1 MGNKYR
7 TWKERTAVDPR
18 TKRRRNKRVYT
29 SSSCPSSTT
38 TTTTDNMEGTPNSFV
53 DVTLSSSSSA
63 ISNVLETP
71 EPSLDSTPTASERK
85 IKESAE
91 GEDIFYVDDYDGH
104 KPAYIFMET
113 EIMFS
118 IFDELVKCPRCGFHV
133 ETSHLI
139 HSKQGLAHNFQIKC
153 RSLSCQWSKSF
164 FSSKEATR
172 VVESWK

>member
-18 TKRRRNKRVYT
+18 TKRRRKKRVYT
-29 SSSCPSSTT
+29 SSSCPSNTT
-38 TTTTDNMEGTPNSFV
+38 TTTADNMESTSTSLV
-53 DVTLSSSSSA
+53 DVILSSSSSA
-63 ISNVLETP
+63 ISNVLETSSP
-71 EPSLDSTPTASERK
+71 PGPSLDSTPTASERK

-91 GEDIFYVDDYDGH
+91 GEYIFYVDDLDDGH
-104 KPAYIFMET
+104 KPAYIFMDT

-139 HSKQGLAHNFQIKC
+139 DSK
-153 RSLSCQWSKSF
+153 WSIIQVK
-164 FSSKEATR
+164 KQQEM
-172 VVESWK
+172 VVEVSHLM